1 MRTSLQ
7 IGRFISNLDD
17 DDQSQG
23 FEVFYKLCEHYGWQG
38 HIVGDSDIALV
49 FNEVVQRPI
58 TETELEELHDIID
71 IFEVVNNVAMQYL
84 AEVISKYIA
93 NKQEES
99 DNAHIQ
105 R

>member
-1 MRTSLQ
+1 MRTSRE
-7 IGRFISNLDD
+7 IGRFIANLDE

-49 FNEVVQRPI
+49 FQEVVQRPI
-58 TETELEELHDIID
+58 TETELEELHELVNVFDI
-71 IFEVVNNVAMQYL
+71 VNDVAMKHL
-84 AEVISKYIA
+84 AEVISEYIA

-99 DNAHIQ
+99 E
-105 R
+105 